1 MKHFIIDTTLFPIPS
16 GRVLI
21 AQTDIDVAERS
32 FKKFTVQLANGKKV
46 LALVELHS
54 VTFREH

>member
-16 GRVLI
+16 VRVLI

-32 FKKFTVQLANGKKV
+32 FKKFTVQLTYGKMVNKYRR
-46 LALVELHS
+46 LLNCI
-54 VTFREH
+54 R